1 MKNRFRGIHEN
12 IECKTGCE
20 KQESNLRTPA
30 RTDLESASVDHLD
43 ILAQN
48 NMGYRI
54 VKAFDNS
61 RILCQGSII
70 NLESASVDQA
80 WIPSRTKWFV
90 AG

>member
-1 MKNRFRGIHEN
+1 
-12 IECKTGCE
+12 
-20 KQESNLRTPA
+20 
-30 RTDLESASVDHLD
+30 
-43 ILAQN
+43 
-48 NMGYRI
+48 MGYRI